1 MAESNDDIFV
11 GYEHNAYQS
20 NMHSLAT
27 ISLWLIIV
35 AGVAAGA
42 FGFFWGLTQ

>member
-1 MAESNDDIFV
+1 MTDINDDVFV
-11 GYEHNAYQS
+11 GYEHNDYQN

-35 AGVAAGA
+35 AGVACGA
-42 FGFFWGLTQ
+42 FGFFWGLAH